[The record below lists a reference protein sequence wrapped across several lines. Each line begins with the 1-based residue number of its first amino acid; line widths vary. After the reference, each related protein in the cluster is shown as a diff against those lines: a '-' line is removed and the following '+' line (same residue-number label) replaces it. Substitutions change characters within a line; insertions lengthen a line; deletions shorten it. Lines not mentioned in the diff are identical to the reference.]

1 MKRSRRTFDPSFKLE
16 VVNTIKNQGLSVSQV
31 AKDMNLTESTVRRWV
46 QQVDEELA
54 GRPGKGLPL
63 TPDQQRIRQFEAQ
76 LRQFK
81 EDNEILK
88 KLRSSL
94 PEPCA
99 EVSVHR
105 TAGKE
110 GPPGDAHHGN
120 G

>member
-1 MKRSRRTFDPSFKLE
+1 M
-16 VVNTIKNQGLSVSQV
+16 
-31 AKDMNLTESTVRRWV
+31 
-46 QQVDEELA
+46 DEELA

-63 TPDQQRIRQFEAQ
+63 TPDQQRIRQLEAQ

-88 KLRSSL
+88 KLRPSL

-110 GPPGDAHHGN
+110 GPPGDAHYGN